1 MEISTKK
8 EVVIVA
14 IFAFLIDMNVIGAV
28 LTLLSHSLVHY
39 VLAFMAVFYFIVV
52 YFALKWM
59 CFDKN

>member
-28 LTLLSHSLVHY
+28 LTKTPRKSPTS
-39 VLAFMAVFYFIVV
+39 
-52 YFALKWM
+52 
-59 CFDKN
+59 